1 MKVIRAMTLPPPLDP
16 HHALFV
22 DLDGTLLE
30 IAPRPELVR
39 APDGLAELLT
49 RLTEQRDGAL
59 AVISGRR
66 IDDFD
71 RYLRPWRGAASGVH
85 GAERRDAGSRIV
97 ASGDRPDDRRAA
109 AALDRLRPALREL
122 ERRLPG
128 VLVEDKGRTL
138 AIHYRQAPDREG
150 EVRAVVAG
158 LLRQED
164 EVLRLIDGKM
174 VLELKPLHYDKG
186 RAIAAFMAEPP
197 FHGRVP
203 VFVGDD
209 TTDEDGFAEVNRRG
223 GLSVRVGAPNA
234 ATAAAYA
241 LPSVTAV
248 LRWLRGD
255 NPESAA

>member
-1 MKVIRAMTLPPPLDP
+1 MTLPPPLDP
-16 HHALFV
+16 HHALFL

-39 APDGLAELLT
+39 APDGLAALLI
-49 RLTEQRDGAL
+49 RLSAQRDGAL

-71 RYLRPWRGAASGVH
+71 RHLRPWRGAASGVH
-85 GAERRDAGSRIV
+85 GAERRDASGRIV
-97 ASGDRPDDRRAA
+97 TGGDSPEDRRAA
-109 AALDRLRPALREL
+109 EALDRLRPALREL
-122 ERRLPG
+122 EGRLPG

-138 AIHYRQAPDREG
+138 AVHYRQAPDRES
-150 EVRAVVAG
+150 EVRAAVNG
-158 LLRQED
+158 LLRPEAGA
-164 EVLRLIDGKM
+164 LRLIDGKM
-174 VLELKPLHYDKG
+174 VLELKPAHHDKG

-197 FHGRVP
+197 FRGRVP

-209 TTDEDGFAEVNRRG
+209 TTDEDGFREVNRRS
-223 GLSVRVGAPNA
+223 GLSIRVGTPHQ

-241 LPSVTAV
+241 LPSVCAV

-255 NPESAA
+255 RPEPAA